1 MGDVQMAN
9 TMPFG
14 GRLGV
19 GGGGGGVFQTPDVK
33 GIIPWA

>member
-19 GGGGGGVFQTPDVK
+19 GGGGGVFQTPDVK